1 MSVRQSSQ
9 RRLYSRFATM
19 MPVQLITTSRYL
31 KGALEDLSLTGAR
44 VRVPEPPDPGRD
56 VVLRWDGREVFG
68 HVAWTGDDVVGVAF
82 DKPISAMHARTA
94 TDAAEGNKR
103 R

>member
-1 MSVRQSSQ
+1 MRTSAQ

-19 MPVQLITTSRYL
+19 LPVQLMTTSRYL

-44 VRVPEPPDPGRD
+44 VRVPEPPLPGRD
-56 VVLRWDGREVFG
+56 VVLRWDGRDAFG
-68 HVAWTGDDVVGVAF
+68 HVVWAKEDVVGIAF
-82 DKPISAMHARTA
+82 DKPISAMHAS
-94 TDAAEGNKR
+94 AAQEEAKGKDR